1 MQSVF
6 AALFIAVQLL
16 SKLICSVHCP
26 HQSEPHISEQHTQS
40 NARCGQEIFLLHSH
54 CIALVCKMRILR
66 LHFSMHFDFFLPKAR
81 LLSTR
86 PLTLSEQYLHWLF
99 FSQPLK
105 LPWKM
110 LGRLYDIFLF
120 CCFYIFLCRRFMTFS
135 VLELYEDYSV

>member
-1 MQSVF
+1 MHCTAEVQSVF

-54 CIALVCKMRILR
+54 CIALVCKMHILR

-86 PLTLSEQYLHWLF
+86 PLTLSEQYLHWPF

-105 LPWKM
+105 LPWKCWGGFM
-110 LGRLYDIFLF
+110 IFF
-120 CCFYIFLCRRFMTFS
+120 CFVAFTFFC
-135 VLELYEDYSV
+135 VEGL